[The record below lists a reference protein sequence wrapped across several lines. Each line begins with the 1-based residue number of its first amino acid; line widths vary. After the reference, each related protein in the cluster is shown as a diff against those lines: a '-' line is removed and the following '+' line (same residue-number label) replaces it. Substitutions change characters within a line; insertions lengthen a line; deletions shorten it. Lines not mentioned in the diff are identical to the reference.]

1 MITVVFIVFLVI
13 GIGLFLWNHFDKW
26 EDYRYPS
33 DAPRFWVRGTFAVIA
48 SAVCLAMFI
57 TLLCLIPKIAT
68 EQKYEARIEAIQES
82 NTVVEQQICSAVET
96 YLKHEE
102 NVYEKI
108 DVTVA
113 IGLFS
118 AYPNLKS
125 NELVQSLINTYQNNA
140 AEIKSLKL
148 EKINLSL
155 VLRSLTMRLLIPT
168 LKQSLI

>member
-1 MITVVFIVFLVI
+1 MITVLFAIFLVI
-13 GIGLFLWNHFDKW
+13 GVGLFLWNHFDKW

-33 DAPRFWVRGTFAVIA
+33 DAPRFWVRGTFAVIS
-48 SAVCLAMFI
+48 SAACLGMFI

-82 NTVVEQQICSAVET
+82 NTVVEQQTCSAVET

-125 NELVQSLINTYQNNA
+125 NELVQSLIDTYQNNA

-148 EKINLSL
+148 EKINLSTVKFL
-155 VLRSLTMRLLIPT
+155 VYFGH
-168 LKQSLI
+168 

>member
-1 MITVVFIVFLVI
+1 MLIVLVVFFLILGVGMLLWNYFTDYGSCPSDYPAWWIKGIVGIFSLMAT
-13 GIGLFLWNHFDKW
+13 IGLF
-26 EDYRYPS
+26 
-33 DAPRFWVRGTFAVIA
+33 IA
-48 SAVCLAMFI
+48 LMIF
-57 TLLCLIPKIAT
+57 IPKVAT
-68 EQKYEARIEAIQES
+68 EQKYEAQIETIQES
-82 NTVVEQQICSAVET
+82 NAVVEQQICSAVET

-125 NELVQSLINTYQNNA
+125 NELVQSLIDTYQNNA

-148 EKINLSL
+148 EKINLSTIKFL
-155 VLRSLTMRLLIPT
+155 VYFGH
-168 LKQSLI
+168 